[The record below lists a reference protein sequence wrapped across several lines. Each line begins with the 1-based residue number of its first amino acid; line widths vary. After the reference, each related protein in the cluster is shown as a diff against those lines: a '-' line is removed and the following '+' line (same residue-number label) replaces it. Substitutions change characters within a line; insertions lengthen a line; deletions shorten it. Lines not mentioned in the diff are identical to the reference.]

1 MWRSTLVYTE
11 PRARS
16 IGLPYELERF
26 ENRLPAPVKLS
37 VRENH
42 LQPVSAP
49 LKVTGFTLSL
59 RANALSVLALRL
71 PTDKC
76 EATGRLKDRA
86 ENLTPESIKASIPD
100 LGNLPGR
107 PERPS
112 IAVPSQAQ
120 QRSMATKEGR
130 AALVHALA
138 HIELN
143 AVNLALDAIW
153 RFPDMPE
160 KYYCDWLSVARDEAR
175 HFGLLEAHLTT
186 LGFRYGD
193 FTAHNGLWDMAEST
207 KHDVL
212 ARMALVPRTLE
223 ARGLDASPQVR
234 NKLLS
239 AGDKKAA
246 DIVSIILNDEVGHVY
261 IGNYW
266 YNWLCAQRSFDPIQ
280 TFAALALKHKA
291 PRMLSPLNLV
301 ARRAAGFSE
310 EELLIMQGGG
320 CVQDVT
326 QV

>member
-1 MWRSTLVYTE
+1 MAL
-11 PRARS
+11 
-16 IGLPYELERF
+16 
-26 ENRLPAPVKLS
+26 
-37 VRENH
+37 
-42 LQPVSAP
+42 
-49 LKVTGFTLSL
+49 
-59 RANALSVLALRL
+59 ALSEPA
-71 PTDKC
+71 DKC
-76 EATGRLKDRA
+76 EATA
-86 ENLTPESIKASIPD
+86 QLTDDADDLAPDAIKAFILEP
-100 LGNLPGR
+100 GNLPGR
-107 PERPS
+107 PEKPS
-112 IAVPSQAQ
+112 TVPPHQAQ
-120 QRSMATKEGR
+120 HRSMATLEGR
-130 AALVHALA
+130 AALIHALA

-153 RFPDMPE
+153 RFADMPE
-160 KYYCDWLSVARDEAR
+160 KYYRDWLSVARDEAR

-234 NKLLS
+234 NKLVS

-261 IGNYW
+261 IGNDW
-266 YNWLCAQRSFDPIQ
+266 YNWLCEQRGLDPIQ

-310 EELLIMQGGG
+310 EELLLMQGAG
-320 CVQDVT
+320 
-326 QV
+326 